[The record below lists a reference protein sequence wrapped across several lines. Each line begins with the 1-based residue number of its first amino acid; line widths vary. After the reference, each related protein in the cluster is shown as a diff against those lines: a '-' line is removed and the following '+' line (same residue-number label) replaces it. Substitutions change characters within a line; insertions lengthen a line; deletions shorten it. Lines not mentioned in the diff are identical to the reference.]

1 MRAERSRVALLAVAL
16 VALTLAAFLPV
27 VRCGFV
33 NFDDNRY
40 VSENAMVQRGLTLD
54 GVRWAFTTG
63 ELANYHPL
71 TWVSLMLDRTLW
83 GDGALGFHL
92 TNVALHAANAVLLY
106 LVLRRMTGAT
116 WRSLLVAAVFAI
128 HPLRVESV
136 AWVSG
141 RKDCLSALFGLL
153 AIAAYVRYVS
163 LPTAARYAA
172 VAGLFAAS
180 LLCKA
185 TFVTLP
191 AVLLLL
197 DLWPLRRERSWRA
210 LTVEK
215 LPLVGIAVAASVAT
229 FIVQRAGGAVGSI
242 DRYPLWRRA
251 ANAVAAYF
259 GYLAKTVM
267 PTNLAVFYPQPR
279 TLAVATTVI
288 AMSVLVAITALAI
301 ARRRSSPWMLIG
313 WLWFLGTLVPMIGL
327 VQVGGQAMADRYTYL
342 PMIGLLI
349 AVVWSLP
356 LMRRTMGVA
365 SLLVIVTLSTITW
378 RQIGYWRDSV
388 TLWSR
393 TIDVT
398 KDNYVAH
405 TNLAVELAARRNPVD
420 AIAAELHFHQAIAI
434 RPNWSTAH
442 NGLGALLAARG
453 DVNGAIAAYESAI
466 AARPDYAVAHRNLAN
481 RLAAMG
487 QSDEAVSHYR
497 RAIELQP
504 DDAKAHLLLG
514 LELARRGDVAGAR
527 PHLESAAKLD
537 PSLRDANYYAGI
549 ACAQAGDLAV
559 AAGYF
564 RAVLRRSPGDAEAQ
578 AALSEVTAARS
589 RSASLGE

>member
-210 LTVEK
+210 LTVDVPGREVR
-215 LPLVGIAVAASVAT
+215 L
-229 FIVQRAGGAVGSI
+229 RARQGYRAPGA
-242 DRYPLWRRA
+242 
-251 ANAVAAYF
+251 
-259 GYLAKTVM
+259 K
-267 PTNLAVFYPQPR
+267 
-279 TLAVATTVI
+279 
-288 AMSVLVAITALAI
+288 
-301 ARRRSSPWMLIG
+301 
-313 WLWFLGTLVPMIGL
+313 
-327 VQVGGQAMADRYTYL
+327 
-342 PMIGLLI
+342 
-349 AVVWSLP
+349 
-356 LMRRTMGVA
+356 
-365 SLLVIVTLSTITW
+365 
-378 RQIGYWRDSV
+378 
-388 TLWSR
+388 
-393 TIDVT
+393 
-398 KDNYVAH
+398 
-405 TNLAVELAARRNPVD
+405 
-420 AIAAELHFHQAIAI
+420 
-434 RPNWSTAH
+434 
-442 NGLGALLAARG
+442 
-453 DVNGAIAAYESAI
+453 
-466 AARPDYAVAHRNLAN
+466 
-481 RLAAMG
+481 
-487 QSDEAVSHYR
+487 
-497 RAIELQP
+497 
-504 DDAKAHLLLG
+504 
-514 LELARRGDVAGAR
+514 
-527 PHLESAAKLD
+527 
-537 PSLRDANYYAGI
+537 
-549 ACAQAGDLAV
+549 
-559 AAGYF
+559 
-564 RAVLRRSPGDAEAQ
+564 
-578 AALSEVTAARS
+578 
-589 RSASLGE
+589 